1 MFRIL
6 TSKLNALYK
15 ISRVANFKTR
25 KMIASGLVL
34 STLNY
39 IVLVL
44 VYGGCSD
51 YLLALL
57 QVLQNKAARYVTKL
71 PWRTATTTLLNQCG
85 WLSVRQLVRYH
96 SLVLLFKIKS
106 EKTPKYL
113 YDKISTEFPNTRQ
126 APANSLKG
134 TRQFKTVTAQR
145 SFLPRTIQ
153 DWNDL
158 PCCLQEITSLLH
170 FKLKLKLW
178 IKENVPIK

>member
-1 MFRIL
+1 MIPLFDLTSSQRHKKYQDYGITLDTRAETIEPVQNEKLLGANITNDFKWNNHIRDNDKSMFRIL

-71 PWRTATTTLLNQCG
+71 P
-85 WLSVRQLVRYH
+85 
-96 SLVLLFKIKS
+96 
-106 EKTPKYL
+106 
-113 YDKISTEFPNTRQ
+113 
-126 APANSLKG
+126 
-134 TRQFKTVTAQR
+134 
-145 SFLPRTIQ
+145 
-153 DWNDL
+153 
-158 PCCLQEITSLLH
+158 
-170 FKLKLKLW
+170 
-178 IKENVPIK
+178 